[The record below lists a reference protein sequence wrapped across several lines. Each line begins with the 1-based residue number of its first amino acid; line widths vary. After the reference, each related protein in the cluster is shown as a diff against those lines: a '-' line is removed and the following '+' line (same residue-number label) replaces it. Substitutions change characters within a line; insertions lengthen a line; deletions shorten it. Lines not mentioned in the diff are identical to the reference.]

1 MLTVLRSGCQIFP
14 MTRSYAWVGDGVVK
28 QDERG
33 INGIQEQGYSRDLRR
48 V

>member
-1 MLTVLRSGCQIFP
+1 MGPVLGGIQMRA
-14 MTRSYAWVGDGVVK
+14 RSYAWVSDGVVK
-28 QDERG
+28 QDERE